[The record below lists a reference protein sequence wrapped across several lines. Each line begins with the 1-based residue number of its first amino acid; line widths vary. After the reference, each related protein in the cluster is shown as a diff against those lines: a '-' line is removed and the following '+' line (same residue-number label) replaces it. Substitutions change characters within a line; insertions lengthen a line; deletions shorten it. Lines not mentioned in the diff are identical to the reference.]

1 MHKYKKWIFFPAG
14 IILPFVLIITWF
26 TGHRLDNQI
35 ATWLTQTSHIHG
47 VATTWFDQEK
57 NLLTRKATLH
67 ILISEPVQLL
77 SLIPSLNGDNQIHR
91 WLQKQTS
98 LDLYIV
104 IDHSVLPGVV
114 RGNAHLDLKRG
125 SFAELSEKLNIPHD
139 LYWNIN
145 GFTGDITAG
154 LEMKEWNWLRDEQT
168 WLVAPLHINT
178 EFADSEQINFS
189 VLWQGFQWRNN
200 NQQAQGSLADLS
212 LEGKLLVT
220 DGLWLMPQTKLELKE
235 LEIRQPKRQ
244 LMIKQGHWV
253 MRIGENRDGLLS
265 VVDVRSQSD
274 IRSLAYSSQQS
285 DYQLN
290 DLKAGLTLSGV
301 NRQGIES
308 LLMNSGMDATDT
320 AKWKAGLNLITR
332 NGVQFRLDPFDLQL
346 NRQPVKVHGEVTS
359 RPFDIS
365 QIHQVE
371 SMRSLLQGDV
381 SIEIA
386 PTLPQQFS
394 YAANLVP
401 DLISDGYLEQSN
413 SGYISTKIR
422 MVNGKLSANG
432 VAVPY

>member
-1 MHKYKKWIFFPAG
+1 
-14 IILPFVLIITWF
+14 
-26 TGHRLDNQI
+26 
-35 ATWLTQTSHIHG
+35 
-47 VATTWFDQEK
+47 
-57 NLLTRKATLH
+57 
-67 ILISEPVQLL
+67 
-77 SLIPSLNGDNQIHR
+77 
-91 WLQKQTS
+91 
-98 LDLYIV
+98 
-104 IDHSVLPGVV
+104 
-114 RGNAHLDLKRG
+114 
-125 SFAELSEKLNIPHD
+125 
-139 LYWNIN
+139 
-145 GFTGDITAG
+145 
-154 LEMKEWNWLRDEQT
+154 
-168 WLVAPLHINT
+168 
-178 EFADSEQINFS
+178 
-189 VLWQGFQWRNN
+189 
-200 NQQAQGSLADLS
+200 
-212 LEGKLLVT
+212 
-220 DGLWLMPQTKLELKE
+220 
-235 LEIRQPKRQ
+235 
-244 LMIKQGHWV
+244 MIKQGHWV

>member
-47 VATTWFDQEK
+47 VATSWFDQEK

-178 EFADSEQINFS
+178 EFTDSEQIKD
-189 VLWQGFQWRNN
+189 R
-200 NQQAQGSLADLS
+200 
-212 LEGKLLVT
+212 K
-220 DGLWLMPQTKLELKE
+220 
-235 LEIRQPKRQ
+235 
-244 LMIKQGHWV
+244 
-253 MRIGENRDGLLS
+253 S
-265 VVDVRSQSD
+265 VV
-274 IRSLAYSSQQS
+274 
-285 DYQLN
+285 
-290 DLKAGLTLSGV
+290 
-301 NRQGIES
+301 
-308 LLMNSGMDATDT
+308 
-320 AKWKAGLNLITR
+320 
-332 NGVQFRLDPFDLQL
+332 
-346 NRQPVKVHGEVTS
+346 
-359 RPFDIS
+359 
-365 QIHQVE
+365 
-371 SMRSLLQGDV
+371 
-381 SIEIA
+381 
-386 PTLPQQFS
+386 
-394 YAANLVP
+394 
-401 DLISDGYLEQSN
+401 
-413 SGYISTKIR
+413 
-422 MVNGKLSANG
+422 
-432 VAVPY
+432 